1 MADTNHTLDE
11 GVTGVI
17 SKIQLPNGGVYEI
30 HDAKAI
36 HSVAELGLSQ
46 ALVFKGTV
54 ASVDELPTSAKPGDF
69 YIVTTE
75 GGNVEYVRTDN
86 NAWEMLGPA
95 HDYATSTHTHKVTVT
110 GTNAASTVTGNV
122 TVPTVGSSSKY
133 VKATVSR
140 GNATTDTALGTSA
153 TFTTTVTPTTTNIK
167 ATASGATV
175 GANGTTPVITGLS
188 EPTKDSAL
196 GADTTFAVSGGAATT
211 SKMVTTTVKN
221 PSVTA
226 VSIPNVTGNTKVT
239 IPNVTSVGSRTAG
252 KAASWGAE
260 VTDGLLTFTW
270 TTNTPTVVTM
280 PTLGNPLT
288 ATNTTLGTAIS
299 ASQVSTTNV
308 TVATGALASNG
319 TGSAVATGVSAIT
332 VTANDDDLVDAV
344 TGITP
349 SGTAT
354 ALTGVKV
361 TKQPT
366 VALATGAT
374 AGTGVISVATGISSA
389 STEATNKDTVTA
401 ITAIPGPTVTLSK
414 DGTSTD
420 GISLVESVTV
430 GSTTA
435 SITNGSAAAQKW
447 TQKTG
452 STGTPQ

>member
-1 MADTNHTLDE
+1 MADTNHALDQ

-17 SKIQLPNGGVYEI
+17 SKVQLPNGGVYEI

-110 GTNAASTVTGNV
+110 GTNQESAVNGKV
-122 TVPTVGSSSKY
+122 TVPKIEASSKY

-140 GNATTDTALGTSA
+140 GTATTDTALGTGA
-153 TFTTTVTPTTTNIK
+153 TFTTTVTPATTNIK
-167 ATASGATV
+167 ATASGTTV
-175 GANGTTPVITGLS
+175 GADGTTTVITGL
-188 EPTKDSAL
+188 DSDADSVL
-196 GADTTFAVSGGAATT
+196 GANTTFTVSGGTAST

-221 PSVTA
+221 PSVSA
-226 VSIPNVTGNTKVT
+226 VSIPNVTSNTKVT

-280 PTLGNPLT
+280 PTLGTAIT
-288 ATNTTLGTAIS
+288 ATNTTLGTAID
-299 ASQVSTTNV
+299 ASKVTTSDI
-308 TVATGALASNG
+308 TVATGALASTG
-319 TGSAVATGVSAIT
+319 TGAAVATGVSAIT
-332 VTANDDDLVDAV
+332 VSAGEDDLVNAV
-344 TGITP
+344 TGVTP

-389 STEATNKDTVTA
+389 STEATGKDTVTA
-401 ITAIPGPTVTLSK
+401 ITAIPVPTVTLSK
-414 DGTSTD
+414 DGTSTNGIALVDTVQIGIQTATIID
-420 GISLVESVTV
+420 GVAE
-430 GSTTA
+430 
-435 SITNGSAAAQKW
+435 AQKW
-447 TQKTG
+447 TQSAG